1 MTTQKN
7 EAKKITGEKPSDPAE
22 NLKPSTALAVV
33 KPTSQDNDPAPL
45 EDRILRI
52 NQLFE
57 LQSKYNRLQKSR
69 NKLNEFK
76 MKKGE
81 ENLSFT
87 LRDQNNREE
96 FSTSNPELIAAVMDC
111 VRVTVAER
119 IKALEPLLKW

>member
-1 MTTQKN
+1 MTTQAN
-7 EAKKITGEKPSDPAE
+7 EAKKNKEVKLSELAATP
-22 NLKPSTALAVV
+22 KPSTALAVV
-33 KPTSQDNDPAPL
+33 KTESQDNDPAPL

-57 LQSKYNRLQKSR
+57 LQGKYNRLQKSR

-87 LRDQNNREE
+87 IRDQHNREE

-111 VRVTVAER
+111 VRVTVSDR